1 MGRRGQ
7 AVSAQGSNRCGCAHA
22 RRTRTRCPVLECRVA
37 VMMMSLL
44 MLLQQKPIIVE
55 VGKQPTPTRDVT
67 FDFLLGMFAMAGLFL
82 LAALIGSALVA
93 AGIIIYKRRHSS
105 TDTGQHDHTTLR
117 I

>member
-1 MGRRGQ
+1 
-7 AVSAQGSNRCGCAHA
+7 
-22 RRTRTRCPVLECRVA
+22 
-37 VMMMSLL
+37 MSLL
-44 MLLQQKPIIVE
+44 MLLQQKPIIVD

-67 FDFLLGMFAMAGLFL
+67 FDFLVGMFTMAGLFL

-93 AGIIIYKRRHSS
+93 GGIIIYKRRRSS